1 MARGGRRGERRR
13 GAARACAT
21 HGSLALLRRTSV
33 SAISGM
39 KMRVGRS
46 GIAQGSQS
54 RKEATLAARPDAK
67 GPRFQHTRGRQAQQN
82 VSKRTCVVALL
93 TLQRNQVCCADWLP
107 EKSLEA
113 RSRRLGFSQL
123 AFPWL
128 FLQNGCR
135 NLCSAHIPAQQRVA
149 AAVHLL
155 RKSIIPDLHVSL
167 AYRRGPRER
176 HCAIFF
182 TPSRE

>member
-46 GIAQGSQS
+46 GIAQGSQQS

-82 VSKRTCVVALL
+82 VSKAY
-93 TLQRNQVCCADWLP
+93 VC
-107 EKSLEA
+107 
-113 RSRRLGFSQL
+113 RS
-123 AFPWL
+123 
-128 FLQNGCR
+128 
-135 NLCSAHIPAQQRVA
+135 
-149 AAVHLL
+149 
-155 RKSIIPDLHVSL
+155 
-167 AYRRGPRER
+167 AYG
-176 HCAIFF
+176 
-182 TPSRE
+182 